1 VISDIYATFGSHDH
15 RRRGAHAAFIADN
28 PKGKHG
34 VHDYTLKSSASTRPR
49 SAETSRPTSSSS
61 TAPDKCGDY
70 EQLPALVV
78 VARNGIRFETNAL
91 FGLAAL
97 GSLCAYVS

>member
-1 VISDIYATFGSHDH
+1 MQ
-15 RRRGAHAAFIADN
+15 AFIADN

-34 VHDYTLKSSASTRPR
+34 VHDYTPEESASTRPR
-49 SAETSRPTSSSS
+49 FRRDF
-61 TAPDKCGDY
+61 APYIEQFDLAPSKCGDY